1 MSDKLPSTEELLQL
15 NDQYG
20 PVRICCGQRHWDA
33 VCPDG
38 LVMCCICF
46 SRFQID
52 QLAVDP
58 SDGKHW
64 DVCIGCEELN
74 EKARGKRS

>member
-1 MSDKLPSTEELLQL
+1 MAMTPDMEPFP
-15 NDQYG
+15 YG
-20 PVRICCGQRHWDA
+20 GREIPPPVRICCGQRHWDA

-46 SRFQID
+46 SRFRID

-64 DVCIGCEELN
+64 DVCLQCAADEEA
-74 EKARGKRS
+74 EMRKRS